1 MSLEVALL
9 DRAISTSFLKSLCKE
24 LSESMV
30 GSSGIQFFT
39 RLYSGEQ
46 WTGSFYNIYWKFT
59 WHIGPLY
66 IFVLNCFGQCSYRYY
81 VKTNTSCN
89 YLVVVITKNAGYLF
103 FLLKISEFFMSQF
116 ADKRTAKC
124 GPESYVLSIPMSMEL
139 WKCCHLLL
147 HASFVIWPLYIQHLF
162 IHWKKNSI
170 YFWKIHT

>member
-1 MSLEVALL
+1 M
-9 DRAISTSFLKSLCKE
+9 C
-24 LSESMV
+24 
-30 GSSGIQFFT
+30 
-39 RLYSGEQ
+39 SGEQ

-147 HASFVIWPLYIQHLF
+147 HASLWFDRSIFNTSSFTGRKIQYIF
-162 IHWKKNSI
+162 EKYIRK
-170 YFWKIHT
+170 